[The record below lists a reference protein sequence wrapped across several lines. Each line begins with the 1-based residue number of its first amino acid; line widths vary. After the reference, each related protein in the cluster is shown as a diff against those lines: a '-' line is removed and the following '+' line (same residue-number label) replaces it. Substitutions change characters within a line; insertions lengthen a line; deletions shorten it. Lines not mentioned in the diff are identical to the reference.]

1 MATYRCFFV
10 IDEYEE
16 MIENLYQYIIIQF
29 DVK

>member
-10 IDEYEE
+10 IDENEE